1 MANIPVYDSGVDMNL
16 YHSELNTSLQQNI
29 SDNGFVMPSQSES
42 TIANLSTAAP
52 RGTVW
57 TSKDNDKLIVNFNG
71 VLYSLDMT
79 PI

>member
-1 MANIPVYDSGVDMNL
+1 MANIPVYAEGIDMNL
-16 YHSELNTSLQQNI
+16 HMSELITSLQQNI

-42 TIANLSTAAP
+42 TIANLSPAAP

-57 TSKDNDKLIVNFNG
+57 ASTDNDKLIVNFGG